1 MELSD
6 VIGAAGVTLILLAF
20 VGNVAGRM
28 ERESGVYLTLNVVG
42 AALAALACAS
52 SLMIGF
58 WPFVVLEGVWALV
71 AAWGLINMMRAD
83 GA

>member
-42 AALAALACAS
+42 AALACAS

-58 WPFVVLEGVWALV
+58 WPFVLLEGVWALV